1 MTTQY
6 PVPPGGPL
14 RLTLAQFRNW
24 RKTVPPSHH
33 NDDGVKRGRKFA
45 HAGLM
50 DQFAYGSRTRSTWGG
65 GGFQWCYVLT
75 RRTRAF
81 VIDVDDE
88 AEYATTELARLV
100 NRKDAMSR
108 HGPDRYHV
116 LVDGRQ
122 VPDADWPDPGE
133 IRGVNGLHAGDIL
146 SNGHAPVPG
155 SSHWN
160 EIDLYEPVGGLVHA
174 IPCTQAIIAAIRAAQ
189 QAPYAEGRR
198 RGGYGGGGGHGGGHG
213 EPIDAEKVIA
223 QGVPEGRRNRLLH
236 KLACSR
242 YRKHGTDQH
251 GDALVL
257 AELHRAWLA
266 GDTGDFDWDEV
277 LALAAS
283 ARRFIGR
290 QEAAEAIATAQ
301 FAAYLARR
309 SS

>member
-1 MTTQY
+1 VNGQQ
-6 PVPPGGPL
+6 PGGPL
-14 RLTLAQFRNW
+14 RLTLAQFRNE
-24 RKTVPPSHH
+24 RKSVKPDHH
-33 NDDGVKRGRKFA
+33 NDSSEKRSRKFA
-45 HAGLM
+45 HTGLM

-75 RRTRAF
+75 PRTRAF

-88 AEYATTELARLV
+88 AEYSTTELARLV

-108 HGPDRYHV
+108 RGPDRYHV

-122 VPDADWPDPGE
+122 VPDADWPDHGE

-160 EIDLYEPVGGLVHA
+160 GIDIYEPVGGLVHA

-198 RGGYGGGGGHGGGHG
+198 RGGYGGGGHGNG

-223 QGVPEGRRNRLLH
+223 QGVSEGRRNNTLY

-242 YRKHGTDQH
+242 YRRHGTDDH
-251 GDALVL
+251 GDDLVL
-257 AELHRAWLA
+257 AELHQAWLA
-266 GDTGDFDWDEV
+266 GDTGDFDWEEV

-283 ARRFIGR
+283 ARKFI
-290 QEAAEAIATAQ
+290 AAEQAKDRAA
-301 FAAYLARR
+301 FAAFMRWSA
-309 SS
+309 